1 MPSSANSATPPTIQR
16 TAHFEGSGGRFAL
29 RSICRV
35 FRSASMVETRN
46 SKLEIGKSKL
56 EIIDICINNA
66 IQFPSGGNTYAP
78 TEGKCRFAR
87 GPSPA
92 GAGPVGHG
100 PVAERSGA
108 PHPLCPE
115 FGPALAAGTTPRGT
129 RRFAGALLA
138 GTPAEVGGEPAPSL
152 GEAASPGTPGARLPD
167 AVVDHGPHRRS
178 HPARVRSALP
188 SRSCR
193 SADASPE
200 VEPPET

>member
-1 MPSSANSATPPTIQR
+1 MKLFVGKVSWANGRMGCPELRPRGRGQR
-16 TAHFEGSGGRFAL
+16 PARWRTGERGQEA
-29 RSICRV
+29 C
-35 FRSASMVETRN
+35 ASV
-46 SKLEIGKSKL
+46 LP
-56 EIIDICINNA
+56 IDICINNA

-115 FGPALAAGTTPRGT
+115 FRPALAAGPAPRGT

-138 GTPAEVGGEPAPSL
+138 GTPAEVGREPAPPL
-152 GEAASPGTPGARLPD
+152 GEGASEGTPGARLPD

>member
-1 MPSSANSATPPTIQR
+1 CLLTAGWKRRSAQIGLTNGLGVTRPSERRCARSATP
-16 TAHFEGSGGRFAL
+16 
-29 RSICRV
+29 
-35 FRSASMVETRN
+35 
-46 SKLEIGKSKL
+46 
-56 EIIDICINNA
+56 IDICINNA

-78 TEGKCRFAR
+78 TEGQCRSAR
-87 GPSPA
+87 RPSPA
-92 GAGPVGHG
+92 RSGLVGHG

-115 FGPALAAGTTPRGT
+115 FGPALAAGAAPRGT

-138 GTPAEVGGEPAPSL
+138 GTPAEVGHQPAPSL
-152 GEAASPGTPGARLPD
+152 GEAAAPGTPGARLPD

-178 HPARVRSALP
+178 HPASVRRALP
-188 SRSCR
+188 SRSCG